1 MKPNMNS
8 ILRVLTATLLLVFF
22 ALVSYIGVLEQ
33 LYFITIIALVLGLI
47 SFWVWAKKSALSYR
61 FLYPGMI
68 CFAVFTIL
76 PILFSVL
83 ISFTNLGTGHFF
95 SKEESTKA
103 LLQNTY
109 LPGNPSYLNFELYH
123 DTDNGQY
130 QLVAPHKNIAS
141 APFELGQESS
151 IVLNQKVEA
160 LTLEKLSLREVFK
173 NAKELKKMT
182 FILPNEAQL
191 KYHRTDMLLEKRAL
205 YRYDKKRDALFNER
219 TGQWFKANSE
229 RGYYIEEKSKE
240 RLLPGYYTIVGLK
253 NYTDVFTNPNFKKT
267 FLKVAGWTFV
277 WALVG
282 VALSFSLGIS
292 LAIFLND
299 KNFKGKIIYRN
310 LLILPYSIPFF
321 ISVLVFKGMLNKDF
335 GIINEALK
343 FLTLSPVPWLEDSF
357 WAKISCLMVNLWLG
371 FPYMFLVTTGVL
383 QSIPESVYEAAK
395 IDGANRWQRFRHIT
409 IPMVL
414 NAITPLLIGSFAFNL
429 GNFVGIYLLTGGG
442 PTMEGATT
450 PAGETDI
457 LISYTYRLAFEGA
470 GGQLFGM
477 ASSIALFIF
486 VIITFLTV
494 LNFKLFNVNPK
505 KAKS

>member
-1 MKPNMNS
+1 MTNS
-8 ILRVLTATLLLVFF
+8 STFLRVAMAALLLLFF
-22 ALVSYIGVLEQ
+22 SAISYIGVMEH
-33 LYFITIIALVLGLI
+33 LYFITVLALVIGLV

-68 CFAVFTIL
+68 CFLIFTIL
-76 PILFSVL
+76 PIFFSIL

-95 SKEESTKA
+95 SKEDATQT

-109 LPGNPSYLNFELYH
+109 LPENAQFANYKLYSQGK
-123 DTDNGQY
+123 NGPY
-130 QLVAPHKNIAS
+130 QLITTKGMVSNDFQLEQKGPVSLKRKEGT
-141 APFELGQESS
+141 PLG
-151 IVLNQKVEA
+151 
-160 LTLEKLSLREVFK
+160 TKLSPSEVFALK
-173 NAKELKKMT
+173 DELSKLT
-182 FILPNEAQL
+182 FTLPSGEKL
-191 KYHRTDMLLEKRAL
+191 KYHRTDMLLEKTPLYSYDKNKDAL
-205 YRYDKKRDALFNER
+205 YNER
-219 TGQWFKANSE
+219 THEWFKANSKT
-229 RGYYIEEKSKE
+229 GFYIGEKSHEK
-240 RLLPGYYTIVGLK
+240 LLPGYYTVVGLK

-267 FLKVAGWTFV
+267 FLKVATWTFV

-282 VALSFSLGIS
+282 VVLSFSLGIS

-299 KNFKGKIIYRN
+299 KNFKGKIFYRN

-343 FLTLSPVPWLEDSF
+343 FLTISPIPWLEDGF
-357 WAKISCLMVNLWLG
+357 WAKIACLMVNLWLG

-442 PTMEGATT
+442 PTMPGATT

-505 KAKS
+505 KS

>member
-1 MKPNMNS
+1 MKHTNTL
-8 ILRVLTATLLLVFF
+8 LRGIMATLLFLFF
-22 ALVSYIGVLEQ
+22 SVISYIGFLEH
-33 LYFITIIALVLGLI
+33 LYFITVISMIIGLT

-68 CFAVFTIL
+68 CFVIFTIL
-76 PILFSVL
+76 PIFFSIL

-95 SKEESTKA
+95 SKIDATKT
-103 LLQNTY
+103 LLQNSY
-109 LPGNPSYLNFELYH
+109 LPDNAQFINFDLYSQGRNGPYKLVSH
-123 DTDNGQY
+123 SSHMTSPPFLLGQDNTIN
-130 QLVAPHKNIAS
+130 LVEKNIKS
-141 APFELGQESS
+141 LSGIKLSLS
-151 IVLNQKVEA
+151 KVFA
-160 LTLEKLSLREVFK
+160 LKEKLSKL
-173 NAKELKKMT
+173 T
-182 FILPNEAQL
+182 FIMPNGAKL
-191 KYHRTDMLLEKRAL
+191 KYHRTDLLLEKKPLYHYDKVKDAL
-205 YRYDKKRDALFNER
+205 YNEY
-219 TGQWFKANSE
+219 THEWFKSNLKTGYFIGE
-229 RGYYIEEKSKE
+229 RSHEK
-240 RLLPGYYTIVGLK
+240 LLPGYYTVIGIK
-253 NYTDVFTNPNFKKT
+253 NYTDVFTNPSFKKT
-267 FLKVAGWTFV
+267 FFKVATWTFI
-277 WALVG
+277 WAITG
-282 VALSFSLGIS
+282 VILSFSLGIS

-343 FLTLSPVPWLEDSF
+343 FLTISPIPWLEDGL
-357 WAKISCLMVNLWLG
+357 WAKVSCLLVNLWLG

-395 IDGANRWQRFRHIT
+395 IDGANRWQRFRYIT

-442 PTMEGATT
+442 PSMPGATT

-494 LNFKLFNVNPK
+494 LNFKIFNVNPK
-505 KAKS
+505 KS